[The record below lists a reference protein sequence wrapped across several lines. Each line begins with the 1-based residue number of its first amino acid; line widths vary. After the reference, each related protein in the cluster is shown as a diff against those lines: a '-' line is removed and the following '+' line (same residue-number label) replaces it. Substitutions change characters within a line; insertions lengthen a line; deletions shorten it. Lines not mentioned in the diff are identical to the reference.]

1 MKILFVCLGN
11 ICRSPLAEGIMKD
24 KISKLRL
31 NAEIDSAGF
40 ESFHVGD
47 PADPRSADIA
57 LKNGISLNSHIARK
71 FTTRD
76 FDHYDRIYVMDRY
89 NHRDVMSLARNASDR
104 DKVDFILNLSY
115 PGENREVPDPYYGGK
130 DGFEKVFRMLD
141 SACDVLAQEIANH
154 HPSAKGQSNA

>member
-24 KISKLRL
+24 KVRKAGLDVDV
-31 NAEIDSAGF
+31 DSAGF
-40 ESFHVGD
+40 ENFHVGD
-47 PADPRSADIA
+47 PADPRSSEIA
-57 LKNGISLNSHIARK
+57 RKNGISLDGHVARK

-76 FDHYDRIYVMDRY
+76 FDHYDRIYVMDRFNY
-89 NHRDVMSLARNASDR
+89 QDVMSLARNNEDEA
-104 DKVDFILNLSY
+104 KVDFILNLSH

-141 SACDVLAQEIANH
+141 SACDILAKEIANH
-154 HPSAKGQSNA
+154 HPSDKGESNS

>member
-24 KISKLRL
+24 KIAKMGLK
-31 NAEIDSAGF
+31 AEVDSAGF

-57 LKNGISLNSHIARK
+57 RKNGFSLNGHVARK

-76 FDHYDRIYVMDRY
+76 FELYDRIYVMDRY
-89 NHRDVMSLARNASDR
+89 NHRDVMSLTRSAADEK
-104 DKVDFILNLSY
+104 KVDFILNLTH

-130 DGFEKVFRMLD
+130 DGFEKVYHMLD
-141 SACDVLAQEIANH
+141 AACDVLAEEIRGGKWR
-154 HPSAKGQSNA
+154 S